1 MNMDTRITRVG
12 AAAGWLSLV
21 MIFGYHIGL
30 TIFAGQRV
38 SGTMDAAAIEGYY
51 SHGIIALASILTFL
65 AVVPISI
72 FALALREA
80 LGVST
85 GTRFL
90 ATLALILVVVEMP
103 GILAQGALEATL
115 VTIAS
120 RGGDI
125 VPLFRFWDV
134 LYNSAL
140 YVLEAGWV
148 AAFGIAMSGNPAFPR
163 WLPRFSVAVAV
174 LQLINMTAIWVG
186 IPDQVTLLGNMGFG
200 IWIGAASFG
209 LTRLATASVRRFVT
223 QPA

>member
-1 MNMDTRITRVG
+1 MDTRIARVG
-12 AAAGWLSLV
+12 AAAGWLSLA

-30 TIFAGQRV
+30 TILAGQRV
-38 SGTMDAAAIEGYY
+38 SGTTDAAAIEAYY
-51 SHGIIALASILTFL
+51 RNGIIAPASILTFL
-65 AVVPISI
+65 AVLTISI

-80 LGVST
+80 LGGST
-85 GTRFL
+85 RTRFL
-90 ATLALILVVVEMP
+90 ATLGLVFVVVEMP
-103 GILAQGALEATL
+103 GIVAQGALEATL

-134 LYNSAL
+134 LYNSGL

-148 AAFGIAMSGNPAFPR
+148 AAFGIAMTGNPAFPR
-163 WLPRFSVAVAV
+163 WLPRFSFVVAA

-186 IPDQVTLLGNMGFG
+186 IPDQVTLVGNMAFG

-209 LTRLATASVRRFVT
+209 LTRLATRSLRRMVA
-223 QPA
+223 QVA

>member
-1 MNMDTRITRVG
+1 MDTGIARLG
-12 AAAGWLSLV
+12 AAAGWLSLA

-30 TIFAGQRV
+30 TIVAGQRV

-51 SHGIIALASILTFL
+51 RSGVIAPASITIFL
-65 AVVPISI
+65 SVVPILI

-80 LGVST
+80 LATSA

-90 ATLALILVVVEMP
+90 ATLALIFVVVELP
-103 GILAQGALEATL
+103 GILVQGALEATL
-115 VTIAS
+115 VTVAT

-148 AAFGIAMSGNPAFPR
+148 TAFGLAMIGNPAFPR
-163 WLPRFSVAVAV
+163 WLPRFSLVVAA
-174 LQLINMTAIWVG
+174 LQLVNMAAIWVG
-186 IPDQVTLLGNMGFG
+186 IPDQLTLAGNIGFG
-200 IWIGAASFG
+200 TWIGGASFG
-209 LTRLATASVRRFVT
+209 LTRLASASIRRMVA

>member
-1 MNMDTRITRVG
+1 MDTRIARVG
-12 AAAGWLSLV
+12 AAAGWLSLA

-30 TIFAGQRV
+30 TILAGQRV
-38 SGTMDAAAIEGYY
+38 SGTTDAAAIEAYY
-51 SHGIIALASILTFL
+51 RNGIIAPASILTFL
-65 AVVPISI
+65 AVLTISI

-80 LGVST
+80 LGGST
-85 GTRFL
+85 RTRFL
-90 ATLALILVVVEMP
+90 ATLGLVFVVVEMP
-103 GILAQGALEATL
+103 GIVAQGALEATL

-134 LYNSAL
+134 LYNSGL

-148 AAFGIAMSGNPAFPR
+148 AAFGIAMTGNPAFPR
-163 WLPRFSVAVAV
+163 WLPRFSFAVAV

-186 IPDQVTLLGNMGFG
+186 IPDQVTLVGNMAFA

-209 LTRLATASVRRFVT
+209 LTRLATTSSRRMVA
-223 QPA
+223 QVA

>member
-1 MNMDTRITRVG
+1 MDTRIARVG
-12 AAAGWLSLV
+12 AAAGWLSLA

-30 TIFAGQRV
+30 TILAGQRV
-38 SGTMDAAAIEGYY
+38 SGTMDAAAIEAYY
-51 SHGIIALASILTFL
+51 RNGIIAPASILTFL
-65 AVVPISI
+65 AVLTIPI

-80 LGVST
+80 LGGST
-85 GTRFL
+85 RTRFL
-90 ATLALILVVVEMP
+90 ATLGLVFVVVEMP
-103 GILAQGALEATL
+103 GIVAQGALEATL

-125 VPLFRFWDV
+125 VPFFRFWDV
-134 LYNSAL
+134 LYNSGL

-148 AAFGIAMSGNPAFPR
+148 AAFGIAVSGNPAFPR
-163 WLPRFSVAVAV
+163 WRPRFSFAVAA

-186 IPDQVTLLGNMGFG
+186 IPDPVTLVGNMGFG

-209 LTRLATASVRRFVT
+209 LTRLAITSVRRMVA